1 MSELDTTS
9 KDHWVSVA
17 KGVAGAVPVIGPLVA
32 EAIGA
37 LIPAQRLNR
46 VVEYLKQLE
55 IEVTHR
61 LDKFERNVR
70 TPEGLDVME
79 EGLVQA
85 ARSVAP
91 ERKAQLARLV
101 AHSLTADEI
110 AYAESRKLLNLFREL
125 TDPEL
130 VWLLYFSMNPTMGE
144 GPHSDL
150 VAKHP
155 DVLMPI
161 SREMGVPQEQRD
173 RAAIQDS
180 YKNTL
185 GRLGLI
191 EQDGRSHRITAL
203 GRLMVRY
210 LTRHQS

>member
-1 MSELDTTS
+1 MAELDNDS
-9 KDHWVSVA
+9 KDLLVSVA
-17 KGVAGAVPVIGPLVA
+17 KGVAGTVPVIGSLVA

-37 LIPAQRLNR
+37 LIPAQRLDR

-55 IEVTHR
+55 IEVTTR
-61 LDKFERNVR
+61 FDRFEANIR
-70 TPEGLDVME
+70 TPDGLDVME
-79 EGLVQA
+79 EGLLQA
-85 ARSVAP
+85 ARSVTP
-91 ERKAQLARLV
+91 ERNARLARLV
-101 AHSLTADEI
+101 ARSLTVDEI

-130 VWLLYFSMNPTMGE
+130 IWLLFYSMSPILGN
-144 GPHSDL
+144 GPHSEL

-155 DVLMPI
+155 EVLAPI
-161 SREMGVPQEQRD
+161 SRAMGATQEQRD

-185 GRLGLI
+185 ARLGLI
-191 EQDGRSHRITAL
+191 ENDGRSSRITAL

-210 LTRHQS
+210 ISE